1 MLLRRNW
8 LTWRQVETSSVLLFR
23 SLRFDVMIWNFSEEQ
38 RWQNLEPLL
47 YGRA

>member
-1 MLLRRNW
+1 MFLRKNL
-8 LTWRQVETSSVLLFR
+8 LTWRQVEIRSVLLLK
-23 SLRFDVMIWNFSEEQ
+23 SQRFDGMMWNFSVEQ

>member
-1 MLLRRNW
+1 M
-8 LTWRQVETSSVLLFR
+8 LTWRPVETSSVLLFR
-23 SLRFDVMIWNFSEEQ
+23 SLRLDKIMWNLSVEQ